1 MEGALRS
8 ITMFAATTLAVGSLF
23 AAGGAEA
30 QSRART
36 LADGR
41 TLIIPVSIA
50 NCRLAGVTTET
61 AAELALEFACQ
72 APSEEG
78 GPNDTPGEAALVVL
92 GQAAAAVSPEA
103 FLNGQLETWWPGM
116 DAASRASNITRPRK
130 ATANGEVALV
140 CVHRDDVAALAG
152 DAVCVVDQ
160 PGLQVVV
167 AGRSTM
173 ALTADNVID
182 TLLKGVTLR

>member
-1 MEGALRS
+1 MRS
-8 ITMFAATTLAVGSLF
+8 ITVFAAATLAMTSLLV
-23 AAGGAEA
+23 AGTAEA
-30 QSRART
+30 QSRSRT
-36 LADGR
+36 LSDGR
-41 TLIIPVSIA
+41 TLTIPASIA
-50 NCRLAGVTTET
+50 HCGPAGVTSET

-78 GPNDTPGEAALVVL
+78 GPHDTAGEAALVVL
-92 GQAAAAVSPEA
+92 GQAAAAVTPEA
-103 FLNGQLETWWPGM
+103 FLNGQLETWWPGI
-116 DAASRASNITRPRK
+116 DAATRADNITRPRK
-130 ATANGEVALV
+130 ATANGDVQLV
-140 CVHRDDVAALAG
+140 CVHRDDVVALAG

-160 PGLQVVV
+160 PGLQVVI

>member
-1 MEGALRS
+1 MRS
-8 ITMFAATTLAVGSLF
+8 VTVLAAGTLAMATLF
-23 AAGGAEA
+23 AAGSADA
-30 QSRART
+30 QSRSRT

-41 TLIIPVSIA
+41 VLTIPASIS
-50 NCRLAGVTTET
+50 NCRLAGVTAET

-78 GPNDTPGEAALVVL
+78 GPADTAGEAALVIL
-92 GQAAAAVSPEA
+92 GGAATVTPDA
-103 FLNGQLETWWPGM
+103 FLAGQLDTWWPGI
-116 DAASRASNITRPRK
+116 DAESRASNITRSRK
-130 ATANGEVALV
+130 ATANGEAAVV
-140 CVHRDDVAALAG
+140 CVHRDDVPELAG
-152 DAVCVVDQ
+152 DAVCVFDQ

-173 ALTADNVID
+173 ALTADNVVD

>member
-1 MEGALRS
+1 MRS
-8 ITMFAATTLAVGSLF
+8 TTMFAAALVTASLF
-23 AAGGAEA
+23 TAGGAEA

-36 LADGR
+36 LSDGR
-41 TLIIPVSIA
+41 TLTIPASIA

-78 GPNDTPGEAALVVL
+78 GANDTAGEAALVVL

-103 FLNGQLETWWPGM
+103 FLNGQLDTWWPGI

-130 ATANGEVALV
+130 ATANGDVALV
-140 CVHRDDVAALAG
+140 CVHRDDVEALAG
-152 DAVCVVDQ
+152 DAVCVIDQ
-160 PGLQVVV
+160 PGLQVVI

-182 TLLKGVTLR
+182 TLLKGLTVR